1 MAIRLALAQINATV
15 GELEGNRDKIL
26 AYLVEA
32 RRRDADLV
40 VFPEMA
46 ITGYP
51 PEDLLL
57 KPDFIEAAN
66 TMLQEIAAESRGLI
80 AIVGTVEA
88 ERDLYN
94 AAAVLH
100 NGHIAAYYR
109 KQCLPNYGVFD
120 EDRYFQFGRQHVVF
134 ETRGSRF
141 AVNVC
146 EDIWY
151 PNGPPAEQSYFGQAD
166 LLINMSASPYHIG
179 KGRQR
184 EQMLATRAIDM
195 ASIVA
200 YCNMVGGQDELVFD
214 GHSVIFGPQGELIAR
229 ARQFEEQLLVADL
242 DFRAL
247 FLRRLSDPRRR
258 KTYSDG
264 GGRAFNRITLE
275 RESAANRKQVVPS
288 VASPLEP
295 LAEVYEA
302 LVISVRDYVRKN
314 GFRDVIL
321 GLSGGVDSALT
332 AVIAADA
339 LGASNVTA
347 VLMPT
352 RFSSSH
358 SLEDASGLAENLQI
372 KHLVVSIDDTF
383 QSFINMLRPVFDG
396 EPSELTAENLQPRIR
411 GTLLMALSNEF
422 GSLVLTTGNKSETGV
437 GYSTLYGDTA
447 GGFAVLK
454 DVRKTLVYEL
464 CIYRNERAGYALIPD
479 RILSK
484 APSAELH
491 PGQKDSDSLP
501 EYSVLDPILK
511 AYVEDNYSPAEMIEK
526 GFDCH
531 AVWRTVTLVDRNEY
545 KRRQSP
551 PGVKIT
557 PRAFGKD
564 WRLPITNGYRNAAS
578 APPERAATSIGNES
592 SPAPHGTRSS
602 TLERG
607 SDTKVVFDD
616 QVHKY

>member
-1 MAIRLALAQINATV
+1 MEIRLALAQINATV
-15 GELEGNRDKIL
+15 GDLEGNRDKVL

-32 RRRDADLV
+32 RRQDADLV

-57 KPDFIEAAN
+57 KPDFLKAAN

-88 ERDLYN
+88 EKRDLYN

-120 EDRYFQFGRQHVVF
+120 EDRYFQFGRQNIVF

-141 AVNVC
+141 AINVC

-166 LLINMSASPYHIG
+166 LLINISASPYHIG

-184 EQMLATRAIDM
+184 EQMLAMRAIDM
-195 ASIVA
+195 ASLVA

-214 GHSVIFGPQGELIAR
+214 GQSVIFGPQGELIAR

-242 DFRAL
+242 DFREL
-247 FLRRLSDPRRR
+247 LLRRLSGTRRR
-258 KTYSDG
+258 KTYSTG
-264 GGRAFNRITLE
+264 GERAFDRITLD

-288 VASPLEP
+288 VASPLES
-295 LAEVYEA
+295 LEEVYEA

-339 LGASNVTA
+339 LGGCNVTA

-352 RFSSSH
+352 RFSSSY
-358 SLEDASGLAENLQI
+358 SLKTLSLLAENLQI
-372 KHLVVSIDDTF
+372 KHLVISIDDTF
-383 QSFINMLRPVFDG
+383 QSFINMLSPVFDG
-396 EPSELTAENLQPRIR
+396 EPSGQKRPRI
-411 GTLLMALSNEF
+411 
-422 GSLVLTTGNKSETGV
+422 
-437 GYSTLYGDTA
+437 
-447 GGFAVLK
+447 
-454 DVRKTLVYEL
+454 
-464 CIYRNERAGYALIPD
+464 
-479 RILSK
+479 
-484 APSAELH
+484 
-491 PGQKDSDSLP
+491 
-501 EYSVLDPILK
+501 
-511 AYVEDNYSPAEMIEK
+511 
-526 GFDCH
+526 
-531 AVWRTVTLVDRNEY
+531 
-545 KRRQSP
+545 
-551 PGVKIT
+551 
-557 PRAFGKD
+557 
-564 WRLPITNGYRNAAS
+564 
-578 APPERAATSIGNES
+578 S
-592 SPAPHGTRSS
+592 SPDPRHAAYGPLKWVRLVSANHG
-602 TLERG
+602 E
-607 SDTKVVFDD
+607 
-616 QVHKY
+616 QE

>member
-1 MAIRLALAQINATV
+1 MHIRLALAQINARV
-15 GELEGNRDKIL
+15 GDLRGNRDKIL
-26 AYLVEA
+26 AGVAEA
-32 RRRDADLV
+32 RQKDANLV

-66 TMLQEIAAESRGLI
+66 RILQEIAAEARGLI
-80 AIVGTVEA
+80 VIVGTVEA

-100 NGHIAAYYR
+100 NGHIVAYYR
-109 KQCLPNYGVFD
+109 KQRLPNYGVFD
-120 EDRYFQFGRQHVVF
+120 ENRYFQFGRQRLVF
-134 ETRGSRF
+134 ETEGSRF
-141 AVNVC
+141 AVNIC

-151 PNGPPAEQSYFGQAD
+151 PDGPPAQQSYFGEAD
-166 LLINMSASPYHIG
+166 LLINISASPYHMG

-195 ASIVA
+195 TSIVA
-200 YCNMVGGQDELVFD
+200 YCNLVGGQDELVFD
-214 GHSVIFGPQGELIAR
+214 GQSVIIGPQGEVIAR
-229 ARQFEEQLLVADL
+229 GRQFEEQLLVADL
-242 DFRAL
+242 DFRAVL
-247 FLRRLSDPRRR
+247 LRRLSDPRRR
-258 KTYSDG
+258 KTYTG
-264 GGRAFNRITLE
+264 GQRKAFDQISLNG
-275 RESAANRKQVVPS
+275 ESAPRRKRVMAS
-288 VASPLEP
+288 VALPLEP

-302 LVISVRDYVRKN
+302 LVTAVRDYVRKN
-314 GFRDVIL
+314 GFRDVVL

-332 AVIAADA
+332 AAIAVDA
-339 LGASNVTA
+339 LGPSNVTA

-358 SLEDASGLAENLQI
+358 SLEDARSLAQNLRI
-372 KHLVVSIDDTF
+372 KHLTAPIDDTF
-383 QSFINMLRPVFDG
+383 QSFIDVLTPLLGAMPAG
-396 EPSELTAENLQPRIR
+396 LTAENLQPRIR
-411 GTLLMALSNEF
+411 GTLLMALSNQS
-422 GSLVLTTGNKSETGV
+422 GSLVLTTGNKSEVGV

-454 DVRKTLVYEL
+454 DVQKTLVYGL
-464 CIYRNERAGYALIPD
+464 CQYRNERAGYSLIPQQ
-479 RILSK
+479 ILTK
-484 APSAELH
+484 APSAELR
-491 PGQKDSDSLP
+491 PEQKDSDSLP

-526 GFDCH
+526 GFDCG
-531 AVWRTVTLVDRNEY
+531 AVHRTVGLIDRNEY

-564 WRLPITNGYRNAAS
+564 WRLPITNAYFS
-578 APPERAATSIGNES
+578 AGACGREKDIDGPRTAPERSHPSIPERAPDPKALSENGARKT
-592 SPAPHGTRSS
+592 
-602 TLERG
+602 
-607 SDTKVVFDD
+607 
-616 QVHKY
+616 